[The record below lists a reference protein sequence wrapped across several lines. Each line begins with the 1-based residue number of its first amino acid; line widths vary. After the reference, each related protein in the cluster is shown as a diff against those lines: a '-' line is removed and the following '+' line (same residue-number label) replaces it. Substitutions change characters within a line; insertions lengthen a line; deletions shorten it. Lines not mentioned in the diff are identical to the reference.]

1 MNSNT
6 ALRHESFTSFNT
18 AVRSDSTHG
27 APEKQHLINLL
38 FAGGE
43 LKLAASV
50 SRCCSEYRALGCAAG
65 HTFNRFPTHRCNY
78 RLCVDCARERQR
90 RACGRLFP
98 ILRGFQRAYRHD
110 RQVLITLTVRSSH
123 EALVVHDRRFKAW
136 FKRLR
141 RSKRWK
147 HCIRG
152 AVAGFE
158 FTWNETEGW
167 HYHVHILAFRRAW
180 YAQEELAE
188 QWQRITDGAG
198 VVVDIRE
205 AHDFRGAVAEVVKY
219 CFKPAEVEKWNVQQV
234 AEFNALR
241 RVKLSD
247 CYGELRG
254 LKVESDDDLQPDSE
268 HEHLEVGSPCPDCG
282 EPLVSVTL
290 PRSVVHEAADT
301 S

>member
-1 MNSNT
+1 
-6 ALRHESFTSFNT
+6 
-18 AVRSDSTHG
+18 
-27 APEKQHLINLL
+27 LIE
-38 FAGGE
+38 AGDYR
-43 LKLAASV
+43 LAASV
-50 SRCCSEYRALGCAAG
+50 AHCCAEFRALGCASG
-65 HTFNRFPTHRCNY
+65 HTFNPIPIHRCYY

-98 ILRGFQRAYRHD
+98 ILRGFQRAYPHD

-123 EALVVHDRRFKAW
+123 EALAVHDRRFKAW

-152 AVAGFE
+152 AVASFE
-158 FTWNETEGW
+158 FTWNEAEGW
-167 HYHVHILAFRRAW
+167 HYHAHILAFRRAW
-180 YAQEELAE
+180 YAQDELAE
-188 QWQRITDGAG
+188 QWQRITAGAG

-219 CFKPAEVEKWNVQQV
+219 CFKPAEVETWTVQQV

-241 RVKLSD
+241 RTKLSD

-254 LKVESDDDLQPDSE
+254 LKVESDDDILPEIERQ
-268 HEHLEVGSPCPDCG
+268 HLEIGSPCPDCG
-282 EPLVSVTL
+282 QPLGVVTV
-290 PRSVVHEAADT
+290 PRASSLWTFCPPPPLKDILSFRRGAAAENFLVFLSAHYEQRRLKIT
-301 S
+301 